1 MDAIFGFHIGTL
13 LGADIPSGTVIAP
26 SGCCMAAFDKFTIRV
41 RGRGCHGS
49 TPEKGVDPVN
59 AAAHIVLSLQAITT
73 REISAAR
80 SLVLTIGKV
89 TAGSRWNVLAGSAL
103 LEGTIRTFTTDTK
116 VEEEMRRIVENT
128 AAAFGAKATMTYNYM
143 TPPVINSDEQLV
155 RIAQDAVGKLYGKE
169 YLVDVPTMMGS
180 EDFANYAAEI
190 PAVFG
195 FIGCRDEANGMIYNN
210 HHEKF
215 TVNESLLPK
224 GTALMAQF
232 AVDYL
237 AGNA

>member
-1 MDAIFGFHIGTL
+1 MGGGLRASFGERTEEARRQIGGKAAEG
-13 LGADIPSGTVIAP
+13 LGRKAVL
-26 SGCCMAAFDKFTIRV
+26 KY
-41 RGRGCHGS
+41 
-49 TPEKGVDPVN
+49 
-59 AAAHIVLSLQAITT
+59 AHV
-73 REISAAR
+73 
-80 SLVLTIGKV
+80 VH
-89 TAGSRWNVLAGSAL
+89 
-103 LEGTIRTFTTDTK
+103 
-116 VEEEMRRIVENT
+116 
-128 AAAFGAKATMTYNYM
+128 
-143 TPPVINSDEQLV
+143 PVINDDDDLTE
-155 RIAQDAVGKLYGKE
+155 IAQKAVVKLFGE
-169 YLVDVPTMMGS
+169 ETLCHMPAMMGS